1 MTSGPMLNRITTP
14 ISPSDSSSENDP
26 IHRRNVLLDRL
37 KNRFD
42 LAGENKWLFLLA
54 LVQFTS
60 VVDFL
65 IMSPL
70 GPQLIARLH
79 ITPAEFGRAVA
90 VYAVSAGISAIA
102 ASFYMDRFD
111 RRRSLLGLYLG
122 FAISNLFCGM
132 ATSFPA
138 LVVSRI
144 FAGACGGIS
153 GGVLMAMIGDKI
165 PDRRRAEATALVMSA
180 FSVASI
186 LGIPIGIRLM
196 ALGDWHAPFLALSA
210 VSGLTLIAL
219 YFFLPSFTEHLHS
232 DRLETQWQRFSAVFS
247 NRNHLNALA
256 VGGCNMLA
264 GVMVTPYLSTFM
276 VQNVGLKI
284 TDLEYTYLIAGSIT
298 LFSTN
303 MVGRWADRIG
313 KYRAFVIMAV
323 GSITVNLAITHLPPL
338 PFWAALFV
346 PSSFMIFM
354 SGRGVPMTAM
364 ITGSVDRRHRGSFMS
379 INSAVQ
385 QLGSGAGAATGAFF
399 VHQTADGRLAGYG
412 NLGLASAAIGLVTIF
427 LARRIRQTA

>member
-1 MTSGPMLNRITTP
+1 MSDF
-14 ISPSDSSSENDP
+14 PSQSVTINPPVGADVSASSFPAQRS
-26 IHRRNVLLDRL
+26 LLDRL
-37 KNRFD
+37 KRRFD
-42 LAGENKWLFLLA
+42 LASENRWLFLLA

-79 ITPAEFGRAVA
+79 ISPREFGHAVA
-90 VYAVSAGISAIA
+90 IYAVSAGVSAVA

-111 RRRSLLGLYLG
+111 RRNSLLVLYLG

-132 ATSFPA
+132 GNSFPA
-138 LVVSRI
+138 LLISRI

-153 GGVLMAMIGDKI
+153 SGVLMAMIGDKI
-165 PDRRRAEATALVMSA
+165 PERRRAEATALVMSA

-186 LGIPIGIRLM
+186 FGMPVGIRLM
-196 ALGDWHAPFLALSA
+196 AMGDWHTPFLVLSA
-210 VSGLTLIAL
+210 VSGLTLVAL
-219 YFFLPSFTEHLHS
+219 YFLLPSFTEHLHAH
-232 DRLETQWQRFSAVFS
+232 RRETQWQRFGAVFN

-256 VGGCNMLA
+256 VGGLNMLS
-264 GVMVTPYLSTFM
+264 GIMVTPYLSTFM

-284 TDLEYTYLIAGSIT
+284 TDLEYTYLLAGVLT

-303 MVGRWADRIG
+303 IVGRWADRIG
-313 KYRAFVIMAV
+313 KYRAFVIMAT
-323 GSITVNLAITHLPPL
+323 GSLTVNIVITHLPHL

-346 PSSFMIFM
+346 PCSFMIFM

-399 VHQTADGRLAGYG
+399 VSQTADGRLAGYG
-412 NLGLASAAIGLVTIF
+412 NLGFAAAGFAVVTIF
-427 LARRIRQTA
+427 MAQHIRPAE